1 MNRPARQSPVHRIK
15 LEMGRLSAVTN
26 SCRPASRIVARV
38 AQPFIV
44 LSVLAGI
51 VSVAIGSDAADTQ
64 FLSVKAVDYH
74 DQLEL
79 PVPALAGL
87 ETLVGRQAAE
97 RAAATGALPGPQ
109 ERPHRPLLRV
119 EFRSTKDLWGI
130 ARRKAVVFLHSSFCD
145 RKDFAVL
152 GDPTVYSGGRA
163 VQWTNVPDSA
173 TTGSENVYYFYL
185 NVSRRESPKSSPPQV
200 GFDLQASPEDICFYV
215 TGSGFL
221 GYRSAIAT
229 VPKDAIS
236 AALRE
241 SQSRSDSPSE

>member
-1 MNRPARQSPVHRIK
+1 MHGIK
-15 LEMGRLSAVTN
+15 FETGSLSAMTI
-26 SCRPASRIVARV
+26 SCPPASRIVAPGAR
-38 AQPFIV
+38 QLIV
-44 LSVLAGI
+44 VSVLVGV
-51 VSVAIGSDAADTQ
+51 VSVAIGSDTADIQ

-87 ETLVGRQAAE
+87 ESLVGRKSAE
-97 RAAATGALPGPQ
+97 NVAATSALHGPR

-130 ARRKAVVFLHSSFCD
+130 ARRKAVVFLHSSLCD
-145 RKDFAVL
+145 RKDFAAL
-152 GDPTVYSGGRA
+152 GDPTVYSRGQA
-163 VQWTNVPDSA
+163 VHWTNVQDSA
-173 TTGSENVYYFYL
+173 STGSENVYYFYL
-185 NVSRRESPKSSPPQV
+185 NVSRRESPKSVPPQV
-200 GFDLQASPEDICFYV
+200 GFDQRANPEDVCFYI
-215 TGSGFL
+215 TGSGFF

-241 SQSRSDSPSE
+241 SQSMSDIPTE